1 MRSLSLRTGSS
12 GPLVRDLQIL
22 LNNRLNPSP
31 NLKTNGF
38 FSAQTEVALQ
48 TFQNCLWLEPDGIAG
63 PSTLDGLYETEIH
76 NPILHN
82 VPYISQ
88 LTPAL
93 RWAAATAMLTNSTPQ
108 YVRRLT
114 PPTLLTSSGGL
125 NASVNR
131 EERNALYAAFARAHQ
146 LTYLTPQS
154 WSVEALI
161 RLLKNGPIM
170 AEFALPSADL
180 RRANAAWQYL
190 VIVGARGSHEA
201 DGRTTTLR
209 LHDPDDSHGRGI
221 QSLLYSTLQRR
232 AHFGAIGL
240 FTR

>member
-12 GPLVRDLQIL
+12 GPLVRDLQVL
-22 LNNRLNPSP
+22 LNDRLNPCP

-38 FSAQTEVALQ
+38 FSAQTEKALQ
-48 TFQNCLWLEPDGIAG
+48 AFQTCLWLEPDGIAG
-63 PSTLDGLYETEIH
+63 PCTLDGIYETEIH
-76 NPILHN
+76 QPILHN

-93 RWAAATAMLTNSTPQ
+93 RWAAATAMLTQSTVQ

-114 PPTLLTSSGGL
+114 PANLLTGSGGL

-131 EERNALYAAFARAHQ
+131 EERASLNTAFARAHQ
-146 LTYLTPQS
+146 LTYHAPQS
-154 WSVEALI
+154 WPVESLI
-161 RLLKNGPIM
+161 NLLRNGPVM

-180 RRANAAWQYL
+180 RRPGTTWQYL
-190 VIVGARGSHEA
+190 VIAGARGSHEA

-221 QSLLYSTLQRR
+221 QSLLYATLLRR
-232 AHFGAIGL
+232 AHFGMIGL

>member
-12 GPLVRDLQIL
+12 GPLVRDLQVL
-22 LNNRLNPSP
+22 LNDRLNPCP

-38 FSAQTEVALQ
+38 FAAQTEKALQ
-48 TFQNCLWLEPDGIAG
+48 AFQACLWLEPDGIAG
-63 PSTLDGLYETEIH
+63 PCTLDGIYETEIH
-76 NPILHN
+76 QPILHK

-93 RWAAATAMLTNSTPQ
+93 RWAAATAMLTQSTMQ

-114 PPTLLTSSGGL
+114 PANLLTGSGSL

-131 EERNALYAAFARAHQ
+131 EERASLHTAFARVHQ
-146 LTYLTPQS
+146 LTYHAPQS
-154 WSVEALI
+154 WPVESLI
-161 RLLKNGPIM
+161 NLLRAGPVM
-170 AEFALPSADL
+170 AEFALPAADL
-180 RRANAAWQYL
+180 RRTSSAWHYL

-221 QSLLYSTLQRR
+221 QSLLYATLLRR
-232 AHFGAIGL
+232 AHFGMIGL